1 MTTEE
6 YYAILKE
13 KWEATDKNDLNAVK
27 AYNEFRMMLRKTLN
41 TNRGTQAQ

>member
-13 KWEATDKNDLNAVK
+13 KWEAVDKNNPGEIK
-27 AYNEFRMMLRKTLN
+27 AYNEFKRRLREEMEEK
-41 TNRGTQAQ
+41 